1 MSAPRYELLAFDWDG
16 TLFDSTACIVA
27 SLQAAARELGLP
39 EPPEARARHV
49 IGLGL
54 EPALQLAVPELPRE
68 RYREMANAYR
78 RHYFSLVDR
87 VTLFPG
93 VPALLERLR
102 ARGHRLAVATGK
114 SRRGLDEALQQVGL
128 APLFEATRTAEE
140 TASKP
145 HPQMLHELMDELG
158 VPAHATLMVGDTSH
172 DLLLARNAGTAA
184 LAVSFG
190 AHGVA
195 ELQAHQPLAVLH
207 SVAELD
213 AWLQQH
219 G

>member
-1 MSAPRYELLAFDWDG
+1 MKYELLAFDWDG
-16 TLFDSTACIVA
+16 TLFDSTACIVK
-27 SLQAAARELGLP
+27 SMQAAARELGLA
-39 EPPEARARHV
+39 EPSVERARYV

-54 EPALQLAVPELPRE
+54 EPALKTAMPELPRSS
-68 RYREMANAYR
+68 YRELADAYR
-78 RHYFSLVDR
+78 RHYFATAHE
-87 VTLFPG
+87 VTLFDG
-93 VPALLERLR
+93 VPELLKALQ
-102 ARGHRLAVATGK
+102 ARGHRLSVATGK

-128 APLFEATRTAEE
+128 QHLFEATRTADE

-158 VPAHATLMVGDTSH
+158 VPAHRTLMVGDTTH
-172 DLLLARNAGTAA
+172 DLQLAANAGSAA

-195 ELQAHQPLAVLH
+195 ELQALQPLAVLH
-207 SVAELD
+207 SVAELSD
-213 AWLQQH
+213 WLLTH